1 MTMAVADLIGRLR
14 GEALLQFI
22 TQYVSPRALLRD
34 DYSIGSGAA
43 ELVYKAEDQFWQDA
57 RHEQLLYESRRVI
70 LRDFVILQWI
80 PLTPGQYHTPE
91 ARALRQKANGFI
103 LERSSQRG
111 VIYDPH
117 GKANMVRGG
126 RGCLRL
132 MPKEVTGESLH
143 FLCAT
148 SSGAADRGVLLAAP
162 KATYQT
168 IVEPLHD
175 KGAIFCDV
183 VGEIRYFPSVDAL
196 PIDVGQSMPRVYVY
210 VEEFKPRE
218 ESPLRTALVEATAVI
233 TFEGTFQGSF
243 GRFFTYSSF
252 NPTNPEDV
260 RRCANWMEQEYVKAR
275 YQGRVFTDFDE
286 TVRHFEGVRLPVT
299 TVMNPNVN
307 QKALVHHFEDAFGL
321 NTQQTKYIINVF
333 DSSIGFIGDDA
344 EVDQRFEG

>member
-1 MTMAVADLIGRLR
+1 MAVADLIGRLR
-14 GEALLQFI
+14 SEALLQFI

-43 ELVYKAEDQFWQDA
+43 ELVYEAEDQFWHDA
-57 RHEQLLYESRRVI
+57 RHEQLLYESRRVT
-70 LRDFVILQWI
+70 LRDFAILQWI

-91 ARALRQKANGFI
+91 AHALRQKANDFV
-103 LERSSQRG
+103 LKRSTKYG
-111 VIYDPH
+111 VIYDPY

-126 RGCLRL
+126 RGCIRL
-132 MPKEVTGESLH
+132 MPKEVAGESLN

-162 KATYQT
+162 KATYHT
-168 IVEPLHD
+168 IVETLHD
-175 KGAIFCDV
+175 KGVIVGDV
-183 VGEIRYFPSVDAL
+183 VGEIRYFPSVDTL
-196 PIDVGQSMPRVYVY
+196 PIDVGQSMPRLYVY
-210 VEEFKPRE
+210 VEEFKRRE
-218 ESPLRTALVEATAVI
+218 QSPLRTALVEATAVI

-275 YQGRVFTDFDE
+275 YQGRVLTDFDE
-286 TVRHFEGVRLPVT
+286 TARHFEGVRLPVT
-299 TVMNPNVN
+299 TIMNSKVN
-307 QKALVHHFEDAFGL
+307 QKTLTHHFEDTFGL
-321 NTQQTKYIINVF
+321 NAQQTKYIINVV